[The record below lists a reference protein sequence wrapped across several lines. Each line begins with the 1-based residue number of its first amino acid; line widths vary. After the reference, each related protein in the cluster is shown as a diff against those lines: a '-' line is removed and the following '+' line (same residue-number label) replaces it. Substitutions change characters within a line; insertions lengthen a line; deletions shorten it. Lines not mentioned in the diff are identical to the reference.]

1 MFAARF
7 LPRGFPRRCYLPR
20 SAGGIF
26 FFRRVSAHRLT
37 GCVWC
42 VIPVLLTGEAVSR
55 GRGFLSLSP
64 G

>member
-1 MFAARF
+1 MFVARF

-26 FFRRVSAHRLT
+26 FFRRVSPHRLT
-37 GCVWC
+37 VCVLC
-42 VIPVLLTGEAVSR
+42 VIPVLPTGEAVSR
-55 GRGFLSLSP
+55 GREFLSPSP